1 MTAPAVAG
9 LLLAAG
15 GGARFGR
22 PKALVEVAGERLVER
37 GARLLRAAG
46 LDPVVVVLGAAADRV
61 RAEAD
66 LDGVEVVDNP
76 AWESGMGSSLRTG
89 LAALTDRAPA
99 AIVAL
104 ADQPG
109 IGVTAVRR
117 LVGAWAAGARV
128 AVATYGGERRNPVL
142 LHAAVWDAVASAAT
156 GDEGARPFLRAH
168 PELVVPVGCDG
179 TGYPDDVDT
188 PEDLA
193 RIATAMESRGDP
205 GCS

>member
-1 MTAPAVAG
+1 MTPPVGG

-22 PKALVEVAGERLVER
+22 PKALVELSGERLVER

-46 LDPVVVVLGAAADRV
+46 LDPVVVVLGAAADQV

-66 LDGVEVVDNP
+66 LDGVEIVDNP
-76 AWESGMGSSLRTG
+76 AWDSGMGSSLRTG
-89 LAALTDRAPA
+89 LAALTGRAPA
-99 AIVAL
+99 AVVAL

-109 IGVTAVRR
+109 VGIEAVRR
-117 LVGAWAAGARV
+117 LVAAWAGGARV
-128 AVATYGGERRNPVL
+128 AVATYDGQRRNPVL
-142 LHAAVWDAVASAAT
+142 LDAAVWEAVATAAT

-168 PELVVPVGCDG
+168 PEVVMAVGCDG

-188 PEDLA
+188 PEDLTRLA
-193 RIATAMESRGDP
+193 AIEGDP
-205 GCS
+205 RCS